1 MEAPA
6 KFKAVTTADYFDV
19 MCKAVFQSGM
29 SWAVVKVKWPGIR
42 AAFRGLDPEV
52 LVDFSPDEIDAL
64 CADPRVIRN
73 RRKIEATVENARRML
88 ELSDQHAGFGEYL
101 RSHGGFEET
110 VADLRKRFKFLGDFG
125 AYYFLYV
132 VDQPVPDYEV
142 WCESRGRRPAA

>member
-6 KFKAVTTADYFDV
+6 KIRAVTTADYFDV
-19 MCKAVFQSGM
+19 LSKAVFQSGI
-29 SWAVVKVKWPGIR
+29 SWAAVKAKWPGIR
-42 AAFRGLDPEV
+42 AAFRSFDPEL
-52 LVDFSPDEIDAL
+52 LVNLSPDEIDAL

-73 RRKIEATVENARRML
+73 RRKIEATIQNARQML
-88 ELSDQHAGFGEYL
+88 DLADQHAGFGEYL

-110 VADLRKRFKFLGDFG
+110 VADLRRRFKFLGDFG

-142 WCESRGRRPAA
+142 WCASRGRRPAA